1 MAWIEDYQKR
11 ISYQDSINFLAAL
24 SEKEYFIITDNN
36 LEKLYQ
42 KRLFPTNNY
51 FSIKAGEASKTMVTI
66 NEILEILL
74 ENNYSR
80 NVIIIGF
87 GGGVVCDI
95 AGFVSAIYKRGC
107 ALALLPSSLIAMVD
121 ASIGGKNGV
130 NSLNFKNQFGTIKQA
145 DYINIDL
152 NLLKTLPL
160 SEIANGMAEII
171 KHGLINSLS
180 YYEKVRS
187 YDISRDDKSMTQLSE
202 IIKESIAIK
211 LTFVSG
217 DENDREQRRFLNFG
231 HTLGHAIEKNHNI
244 GHGKAVLWGMI
255 QAIKLSFKLR
265 MISEELFRELKA
277 DLDRLNIVS
286 NNLINWD
293 EISRALLSD
302 KKRESEKV
310 TFILLKGV
318 GNPLVKE
325 IELDVIKQVV
335 MTDDENLLRNN

>member
-1 MAWIEDYQKR
+1 
-11 ISYQDSINFLAAL
+11 
-24 SEKEYFIITDNN
+24 
-36 LEKLYQ
+36 
-42 KRLFPTNNY
+42 
-51 FSIKAGEASKTMVTI
+51 
-66 NEILEILL
+66 
-74 ENNYSR
+74 
-80 NVIIIGF
+80 
-87 GGGVVCDI
+87 
-95 AGFVSAIYKRGC
+95 
-107 ALALLPSSLIAMVD
+107 MVD

-145 DYINIDL
+145 DNINIDL

-171 KHGLINSLS
+171 KHGLIYSLS
-180 YYEKVRS
+180 YYEQVRS

-231 HTLGHAIEKNHNI
+231 HTLGHAIEKIHNI

-302 KKRESEKV
+302 KKKESEKV